1 MSILV
6 PEEAI
11 REAREKL
18 REVMIQYV
26 SGVEPS
32 ESDSRKERMRYA
44 EENEETEGV
53 IMNMALAATVSTEEA
68 KKASEGQTSAE
79 RIPAL
84 ARQGASQDQEPTLEA
99 DPARISV
106 KKRLGRP
113 PLNKNQFKPLGV
125 NAGASTKNRLSPQ
138 SKYHL
143 GGETLQLH

>member
-6 PEEAI
+6 PEKAI

-18 REVMIQYV
+18 REVMMQYV
-26 SGVEPS
+26 SGVDPS
-32 ESDSRKERMRYA
+32 ESDARKERRRYA

-53 IMNMALAATVSTEEA
+53 IMNMALAATVSAEEA
-68 KKASEGQTSAE
+68 RKASEGQTSAE

-84 ARQGASQDQEPTLEA
+84 ARLGASPDQEPTPEA

-113 PLNKNQFKPLGV
+113 PLN
-125 NAGASTKNRLSPQ
+125 
-138 SKYHL
+138 
-143 GGETLQLH
+143 